1 MAIMIEQSATATTAT
16 QQAAA
21 CRDVF
26 HAAATL
32 ATRCD
37 FGTLLL
43 DGRGRIVSSG
53 TSGGQIFG
61 ASQSQLQG
69 RSISAFIASLFHGEG
84 SRAQRRRH
92 LGRLSATPG
101 WRRFAAVDVAGR
113 HFAILL
119 SLTRI
124 ETEGEEMFLLNLR
137 RPATVVSH

>member
-1 MAIMIEQSATATTAT
+1 MMIEQSAMAT

-21 CRDVF
+21 RRDVF

-32 ATRCD
+32 PSRCD

-69 RSISAFIASLFHGEG
+69 RSISVFIASLFHGEG
-84 SRAQRRRH
+84 SRGHRRRH
-92 LGRLSATPG
+92 LLRLSADPQ
-101 WRRFAAVDVAGR
+101 WRPFAAVDIAGR
-113 HFAILL
+113 HLSILL

-124 ETEGEEMFLLNLR
+124 EAEGEELFLLNLR
-137 RPATVVSH
+137 RPATVASH